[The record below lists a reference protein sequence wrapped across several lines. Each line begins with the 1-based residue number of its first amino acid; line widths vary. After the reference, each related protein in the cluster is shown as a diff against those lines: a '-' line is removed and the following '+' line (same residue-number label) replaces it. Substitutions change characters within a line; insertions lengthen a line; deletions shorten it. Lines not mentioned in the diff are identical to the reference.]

1 MSLGTDLDTSLG
13 TTLGIRLGLSR
24 RARLAVLLVSA
35 LAIVAALAWL
45 LPAAQNAFDTAVTL
59 PLYRRLLRETLKLAA
74 LCAALCLVVG
84 YPLAWLM
91 RLGSDRVQ
99 RTVLLGVVAPAV
111 VGAVQRALGWV
122 VVLGEFGLI
131 NLMLR
136 TLRLEAEMPRSY
148 FAHELTVIGSM
159 AQVFLPFTV
168 LALYRGFA
176 AVPLDTLRAA
186 RSLGASPRRVFW
198 VAVLPQTV
206 RAAFASVAVVFGLAL
221 GAYVTVVLIGGR
233 RVRLLAGLAFQESTS
248 LLDWQV
254 GAVGV
259 IAVVGGLYALVRWL
273 TRDKTPEP

>member
-1 MSLGTDLDTSLG
+1 MSPGTDLDTTLNTSLG
-13 TTLGIRLGLSR
+13 VRLGLSR
-24 RARLAVLLVSA
+24 STRIAVLLLSA
-35 LAIVAALAWL
+35 LATVAALAWL
-45 LPAAQNAFDTAVTL
+45 LPMAQNAFDSAVTL

-74 LCAALCLVVG
+74 LCAGLCLIAG

-111 VGAVQRALGWV
+111 VSAVQRALGWV

-148 FAHELTVIGSM
+148 FNHELAVVASM

-168 LALYRGFA
+168 LALYRSFT

-186 RSLGASPRRVFW
+186 RSLGVSPRRVFW

-206 RAAFASVAVVFGLAL
+206 QAALASVAVVFGLAL

-248 LLDWQV
+248 LLDWQI

-259 IAVVGGLYALVRWL
+259 IAVAGGLYALVRWL
-273 TRDKTPEP
+273 TRDKAPEL